1 VIFGIIITI
10 LSTLVLVLGF
20 ATLNLFRKVEFY
32 EEKIQEFYS
41 AISITLQ
48 LMRTIDERQMFE
60 KDDEVG
66 EVFTQLTDIVNDL
79 RPILYGSIVDGE
91 TSKESVG

>member
-1 VIFGIIITI
+1 MIVFLIISLIVNVLLGYAAFNASNKITS
-10 LSTLVLVLGF
+10 L
-20 ATLNLFRKVEFY
+20 
-32 EEKIQEFYS
+32 EEAVNYFYS
-41 AISITLQ
+41 RLEITLQ
-48 LMRTIDERQMFE
+48 LMRTIDEKQMFE

-79 RPILYGSIVDGE
+79 RPVLYGSIIDGE